1 MKKLLWLL
9 CLCLLTGCGL
19 YQLHTEAP
27 AETALPT
34 AAVTEAPAEL
44 TAEVNVTLPPVTA
57 TPSPTPIPT
66 PEPTPT
72 PTPTPEPTPTP
83 SPTPE
88 GLLGGDYDGFWYG
101 EGHIEN
107 ETAYISDTVSVT
119 MEKFTSSPLTKYL
132 VYYVVDI
139 HVQDVEALRTESWDG
154 AFGTRA
160 KNGKLWTPFLRMVE
174 NVNPIT
180 AINGDYYS
188 YNIHRGL
195 VIRNGERYEPNPWK
209 PWIGREILLLNR
221 DGTMETYESD
231 TFDADSRDLSDVW
244 QAWEFGPSLLNE
256 DGTATMSGSEFTWE
270 KTDTGIKII
279 GNGTTIEGSLTAGG
293 LTLSEEGM
301 TFSFTREKP
310 VAIVLA
316 EPKTDAVLEDFNG
329 TYAFAYVKAFET
341 YMPAEKAI
349 GMGLMAIPNIVIE
362 NGAISLGE
370 MEQTR
375 EDDITVAMFSLI
387 TQAPAELKDGKL
399 VSSPSTEFLSPEFS
413 ITLLQD
419 GMISLEMLGG
429 GEVLLS
435 VIFAPVTEEAT
446 AE

>member
-1 MKKLLWLL
+1 MLYLIVKVIALVVLMDIFLIIDALNAMIKMEVGWKDANIAIIIKVKLLANTVKKVISLVLAL
-9 CLCLLTGCGL
+9 CLTLVLVLASAENEELTGSW
-19 YQLHTEAP
+19 YTE
-27 AETALPT
+27 
-34 AAVTEAPAEL
+34 
-44 TAEVNVTLPPVTA
+44 
-57 TPSPTPIPT
+57 
-66 PEPTPT
+66 
-72 PTPTPEPTPTP
+72 
-83 SPTPE
+83 
-88 GLLGGDYDGFWYG
+88 
-101 EGHIEN
+101 
-107 ETAYISDTVSVT
+107 
-119 MEKFTSSPLTKYL
+119 M
-132 VYYVVDI
+132 
-139 HVQDVEALRTESWDG
+139 
-154 AFGTRA
+154 FGT
-160 KNGKLWTPFLRMVE
+160 PVE
-174 NVNPIT
+174 
-180 AINGDYYS
+180 
-188 YNIHRGL
+188 L
-195 VIRNGERYEPNPWK
+195 V
-209 PWIGREILLLNR
+209 
-221 DGTMETYESD
+221 
-231 TFDADSRDLSDVW
+231 
-244 QAWEFGPSLLNE
+244 LNE

-279 GNGTTIEGSLTAGG
+279 GNGTTIEGSLTDGV

-329 TYAFAYVKAFET
+329 TYAIAYVKAFET

-435 VIFAPVTEEAT
+435 VIFAPVTEEAA

>member
-34 AAVTEAPAEL
+34 AAVTEAPSEL

-101 EGHIEN
+101 EGHIQN

-195 VIRNGERYEPNPWK
+195 VIRNGVRYEPNPWK

-231 TFDADSRDLSDVW
+231 TFDADNRDLSNVW

-256 DGTATMSGSEFTWE
+256 DGTAKSTFGEYYKEILRANPRTV
-270 KTDTGIKII
+270 I
-279 GNGTTIEGSLTAGG
+279 GYYEPGHYCFVVIDGRKSRYSNG
-293 LTLSEEGM
+293 LTMEETAKLMESLGCKLAFNLDGGETSQFYWNGEVANVPYRGGRSTSDIIYITDLDAAENEPALDALPSSE
-301 TFSFTREKP
+301 P
-310 VAIVLA
+310 VESV
-316 EPKTDAVLEDFNG
+316 TDA
-329 TYAFAYVKAFET
+329 
-341 YMPAEKAI
+341 PADT
-349 GMGLMAIPNIVIE
+349 PE
-362 NGAISLGE
+362 NE
-370 MEQTR
+370 
-375 EDDITVAMFSLI
+375 
-387 TQAPAELKDGKL
+387 
-399 VSSPSTEFLSPEFS
+399 
-413 ITLLQD
+413 
-419 GMISLEMLGG
+419 
-429 GEVLLS
+429 
-435 VIFAPVTEEAT
+435 
-446 AE
+446 

>member
-34 AAVTEAPAEL
+34 AAVTEAPSDL

-231 TFDADSRDLSDVW
+231 TFDADSRDLSNVW

-256 DGTATMSGSEFTWE
+256 DGTAKSTFGEYYKEILRANPRTV
-270 KTDTGIKII
+270 I
-279 GNGTTIEGSLTAGG
+279 GYYEPGHYCFVVIDGRKSRYSNG
-293 LTLSEEGM
+293 LTMEETAKLMESLGCKLAFNLDGGE
-301 TFSFTREKP
+301 TSQFYWNGEVANVPYRGGRSTSDIIYITDPDAAENEPALDALPSGEP
-310 VAIVLA
+310 VEAV
-316 EPKTDAVLEDFNG
+316 TDA
-329 TYAFAYVKAFET
+329 
-341 YMPAEKAI
+341 PA
-349 GMGLMAIPNIVIE
+349 
-362 NGAISLGE
+362 
-370 MEQTR
+370 
-375 EDDITVAMFSLI
+375 
-387 TQAPAELKDGKL
+387 
-399 VSSPSTEFLSPEFS
+399 
-413 ITLLQD
+413 
-419 GMISLEMLGG
+419 
-429 GEVLLS
+429 
-435 VIFAPVTEEAT
+435 AT
-446 AE
+446 AESE

>member
-88 GLLGGDYDGFWYG
+88 GLLGGDYNGFWYG

-231 TFDADSRDLSDVW
+231 TFDADNRDLSNVW

-256 DGTATMSGSEFTWE
+256 DGTAKSTFGEYYKEILRANPRTV
-270 KTDTGIKII
+270 I
-279 GNGTTIEGSLTAGG
+279 GYYEPGHYCFVVIDGRKSRYSNG
-293 LTLSEEGM
+293 LTMEE
-301 TFSFTREKP
+301 TAK
-310 VAIVLA
+310 
-316 EPKTDAVLEDFNG
+316 
-329 TYAFAYVKAFET
+329 
-341 YMPAEKAI
+341 
-349 GMGLMAIPNIVIE
+349 LME
-362 NGAISLGE
+362 SLGC
-370 MEQTR
+370 
-375 EDDITVAMFSLI
+375 
-387 TQAPAELKDGKL
+387 KL
-399 VSSPSTEFLSPEFS
+399 AFNL
-413 ITLLQD
+413 D
-419 GMISLEMLGG
+419 G
-429 GEVLLS
+429 GETS
-435 VIFAPVTEEAT
+435 QF
-446 AE
+446 